1 MPGHGLGGS
10 ERSAQGSCPRNCGV
24 RCDGLSFLHVAG
36 FDLLFAGAKDAP
48 TVDVTAG
55 RFSSTRR
62 ASHEPCAIAHGDDL
76 CAVGAKLTHKSST
89 IENRART
96 KQGGLHMSE
105 KIGSEAVSR
114 RSALSFLG
122 LATASSLTI
131 LSSVL
136 AASDAEA
143 RTVGMVRRQTRRV
156 ARRAGRYT
164 RRAVR
169 RGYY

>member
-1 MPGHGLGGS
+1 
-10 ERSAQGSCPRNCGV
+10 
-24 RCDGLSFLHVAG
+24 
-36 FDLLFAGAKDAP
+36 
-48 TVDVTAG
+48 
-55 RFSSTRR
+55 
-62 ASHEPCAIAHGDDL
+62 
-76 CAVGAKLTHKSST
+76 
-89 IENRART
+89 
-96 KQGGLHMSE
+96 MSE